1 VSSGAL
7 AGGSALELGARLSE
21 ATARAQALLA
31 HRADAHEGAH
41 PDAHE
46 GAGPDAHGSTRAD
59 ETERLRELIDSLTVR
74 LATLRGGKA
83 GRLVGEHEAARARL
97 HARFQARFD
106 ALDRARGAAEELRR
120 LTSPATMLTRAPEV
134 LCRASAF
141 QRSLLSL
148 VDEGQMLTQAAHFA
162 GDRAGGEAALARLRA
177 QPLRLEHPLIETE
190 MLRRRRATIVAD
202 AAVHARVDQGMLEVM
217 GWRAYAAAPLLV
229 GGSVIGVLHADRGRE
244 QELDVLDRDV
254 LWEFTSALAQAYE
267 SASLRRALRHE
278 REQMRS
284 FLDWLGARSG
294 ELTDAPIRLATVV
307 RTPRASSSTFA
318 EPTLPG
324 HRRDDRTVFEGLL
337 TRRELDVLRL
347 LADGCSNRAI
357 AEALVIS
364 DGTVKFHVNR
374 ILRKLRVAN
383 RAQAVSRYLRLL
395 GMSGP

>member
-1 VSSGAL
+1 MSSGSL
-7 AGGSALELGARLSE
+7 AGGSAIELGTRLGD
-21 ATARAQALLA
+21 ATARAQALLG
-31 HRADAHEGAH
+31 RSADGHAA
-41 PDAHE
+41 A
-46 GAGPDAHGSTRAD
+46 GAG
-59 ETERLRELIDSLTVR
+59 ETERLRELIDGLTAR
-74 LATLRGGKA
+74 LATLRGGDA
-83 GRLVGEHEAARARL
+83 GRLVGEQEAARARL

-106 ALDRARGAAEELRR
+106 ALDRARGAVDELRR
-120 LTSPATMLTRAPEV
+120 LTSPTTMLTRAPEE
-134 LCRASAF
+134 LCGASAF

-148 VDEGQMLTQAAHFA
+148 VGEGQMLTQAAHFA
-162 GDRAGGEAALARLRA
+162 GDRAGAEAALARLQA

-217 GWRAYAAAPLLV
+217 GWRAYAAAPLVV
-229 GGSVIGVLHADRGRE
+229 GGRVIGVLHADRGRQ

-284 FLDWLGARSG
+284 FLGWLGARSG
-294 ELTDAPIRLATVV
+294 ELTDAPIRLATVA
-307 RTPRASSSTFA
+307 RTPRASTSTFA
-318 EPTLPG
+318 EAALPG
-324 HRRDDRTVFEGLL
+324 SRRDDRTVFEGLL
-337 TRRELDVLRL
+337 TRRELDVVRL

-395 GMSGP
+395 GMSAP

>member
-1 VSSGAL
+1 VSSGSL
-7 AGGSALELGARLSE
+7 AGGSAIELGTRLGD
-21 ATARAQALLA
+21 ATARAQALLG
-31 HRADAHEGAH
+31 RSADGHAA
-41 PDAHE
+41 A
-46 GAGPDAHGSTRAD
+46 GAG
-59 ETERLRELIDSLTVR
+59 ETERLRELIDGLTAR
-74 LATLRGGKA
+74 LATLRGGDA
-83 GRLVGEHEAARARL
+83 GRLVGEQEAARARL

-106 ALDRARGAAEELRR
+106 ALDRARGAVDELRR
-120 LTSPATMLTRAPEV
+120 LTSPTTMLTRAPEE
-134 LCRASAF
+134 LCGASAF

-148 VDEGQMLTQAAHFA
+148 VGEGQMLTQAAHFA
-162 GDRAGGEAALARLRA
+162 GDRAGAEAALARLQA

-217 GWRAYAAAPLLV
+217 GWRAYAAAPLVV
-229 GGSVIGVLHADRGRE
+229 GGRVIGVLHADRGRK

-284 FLDWLGARSG
+284 FLGWLGARSG
-294 ELTDAPIRLATVV
+294 ELTDAPIRLATVA
-307 RTPRASSSTFA
+307 RTPRASTSTFA
-318 EPTLPG
+318 EAALPG
-324 HRRDDRTVFEGLL
+324 SRRDDRTVLEGLL
-337 TRRELDVLRL
+337 TRRELDVVRL

-395 GMSGP
+395 GMSAP